1 MPRTVPRAVLAALL
15 AATALLGV
23 CAAPAQAANGQ
34 IVLFSTEFQQL
45 KTYQDPVGCQQ
56 LPPTAH
62 VLDNLTD
69 QPVMVYADPFC
80 TIPATLPVSGLGV
93 LRPGYGS
100 HVTGIGSF
108 SVPAAS

>member
-1 MPRTVPRAVLAALL
+1 MSRTMIVAVL

-23 CAAPAQAANGQ
+23 SAAPAQAAGGQ
-34 IVLFSTEFQQL
+34 IVLFSTELQPL
-45 KTYQDPVGCQQ
+45 NVYQNPVGCQQ

-69 QPVMVYADPFC
+69 QPVMVYADPKC

-108 SVPAAS
+108 AVPAAS